1 MQGRMLFNSYEF
13 IFVFMP
19 ATVAGFALLSATRH
33 RAALLW
39 LSAASVFFYAWWDW
53 HSLWLLVASMAFNF
67 VCSLSIGRSGGSARK
82 RWLSLGIAGNLLALG
97 VFKYAGFAADI
108 LNEVAGT
115 HLDRP
120 GIVLPLGISF
130 FTFTQIAYLVDVY
143 RRLTVDRDPARFA
156 LFVAWFPH
164 LIAGPI
170 LHHRPT
176 MAQFGDP
183 EVARLRSINWLAGLV
198 FFSIGLAK
206 KLLLADPLGAIASPL
221 FEAAR
226 TAELSSAAGWIAT
239 LSYTFQLYFDFS
251 GYSDMAVGLSLLFG
265 VKIPV
270 NFLSPYKAASIIEFW
285 RCWHISLSSFL
296 RDYLYIPLGGNR
308 KGPLRR
314 YLNLFLTMLLGG
326 LWHGASWNFVIWGG
340 LHGLYLLLNHVWRT
354 FVGVSLGRYLGGALT
369 FLAVAIGWVFFRA
382 ADLATAGKMLSAMGS
397 VPQLAGWSWAADPHL
412 ASLSFWRAA
421 ATIGVAAAIA
431 FLLPNSVEIT
441 DRLTQVVQKP
451 DGAGLRLAYASAALF
466 GLAFGIGVVNLG
478 KASAFLYFQ
487 F

>member
-1 MQGRMLFNSYEF
+1 MLFNSYEF

-19 ATVAGFALLSATRH
+19 VTVAGFALLSVGHH

-39 LSAASVFFYAWWDW
+39 LTAASLSFYAWWDW
-53 HSLWLLVASMAFNF
+53 HSLWILVTSMAFNF
-67 VCSLSIGRSGGSARK
+67 AFSLAIGRSSGNLRT
-82 RWLSLGIAGNLLALG
+82 RWLASGIAGNLLALG
-97 VFKYAGFAADI
+97 IFKYSDFAVDI
-108 LNEVAGT
+108 VNEVAGA
-115 HLDRP
+115 HFDRP

-130 FTFTQIAYLVDVY
+130 FTFTQIAYLVDVN
-143 RRLTVDRDPARFA
+143 RRLTVDRDPGRFA

-176 MAQFGDP
+176 MAQFADP
-183 EVARLRSINWLAGLV
+183 EVARLRSINWLVGLV

-226 TAELSSAAGWIAT
+226 TADISSGAGWLAM

-270 NFLSPYKAASIIEFW
+270 NFMSPYKAASIIEFW
-285 RCWHISLSSFL
+285 RCWHISLSNFL
-296 RDYLYIPLGGNR
+296 RDYLYISLGGNR

-340 LHGLYLLLNHVWRT
+340 LHGLYLLVNHAWRR
-354 FVGVSLGRYLGGALT
+354 FVGVSLCRYLGGALT

-382 ADLATAGKMLSAMGS
+382 ADLATAGKMLTAMAS
-397 VPQLAGWSWAADPHL
+397 VWQLAGWSWAADPHL
-412 ASLSFWRAA
+412 ASLVLWHTAA
-421 ATIGVAAAIA
+421 LIGLSVVIA
-431 FLLPNSVEIT
+431 FLLPNSAQIT
-441 DRLTQVVQKP
+441 DGLSRALQKP
-451 DGAGLRLAYASAALF
+451 QAGGVRLAYAVAGLF

>member
-1 MQGRMLFNSYEF
+1 MLFNSYEF
-13 IFVFMP
+13 LFLFMP
-19 ATVAGFALLSATRH
+19 VTVAGFALLCIGHH

-39 LSAASVFFYAWWDW
+39 LTAASLCFYAWWDW
-53 HSLWLLVASMAFNF
+53 RSLWLLVASMAFNF
-67 VCSLSIGRSGGSARK
+67 ALSLAIERSSGSARR
-82 RWLSLGIAGNLLALG
+82 RWLALGIAGNLLALG
-97 VFKYAGFAADI
+97 IFKYAAFAVDI
-108 LNEVAGT
+108 LNEVAGAR
-115 HLDRP
+115 LERP

-156 LFVAWFPH
+156 LFVTWFPH

-198 FFSIGLAK
+198 FFSIGFAK

-221 FEAAR
+221 FDAAR
-226 TAELSSAAGWIAT
+226 AASLSFGAGWIAT
-239 LSYTFQLYFDFS
+239 LAYTFQLYFDFS

-270 NFLSPYKAASIIEFW
+270 NFLSPYKAGSIIEFW
-285 RCWHISLSSFL
+285 RCWHISLSNFL

-314 YLNLFLTMLLGG
+314 CLNLFLTMLLGG

-340 LHGLYLLLNHVWRT
+340 LHGLYLLVNHAWRT
-354 FVGVSLGRYLGGALT
+354 FVGVSLGRYPGAAVT

-382 ADLATAGKMLSAMGS
+382 ADLATAGKMLTAMAS
-397 VPQLAGWSWAADPHL
+397 VPQLATWSWAADPHL
-412 ASLSFWRAA
+412 ASLSPWRGA
-421 ATIGVAAAIA
+421 ATIGLAAAIA
-431 FLLPNSVEIT
+431 FLLPNSVQIT
-441 DRLTQVVQKP
+441 DGITRALQKP
-451 DGAGLRLAYASAALF
+451 QAVDMRLAYASVALF